1 MASDRS
7 TVTLQQLSGLLICY
21 VTGSAIVFI
30 PNPLTAAAGN
40 DAWISLTLAYGFGMI
55 MLASVLF
62 LHNRHEG
69 ASLVAYSQKLIGTIA
84 TYPVIGLFIL
94 MLFFAICAIIAS
106 IGDFF
111 TSVMMTRTP
120 PYIFDSISII
130 ISALTARSGLRV
142 IARMFFLLLWIVLAC
157 SLLVIVLAI
166 PEYHP
171 NQLLPLFD
179 EGVKPMLHGMFI
191 SAGFPF
197 GEIVLFAMLL
207 PFVRLKHGQSVSKAL
222 YVTYSFAALL
232 LIVSTISTLM
242 AFGPAS
248 GYLNYS
254 LYHLAVLIRIDV
266 LQRMEAIIGI
276 ELIFG
281 SYMKATLLL
290 FILNQC
296 LIQLFRLKDERIL
309 IFPLSTVCIFLS
321 ATMFRSPAD
330 FREQVYTIW
339 PFTVLFVGCSIIL
352 LFTLITWVKHLN
364 IRIKRGNSS

>member
-7 TVTLQQLSGLLICY
+7 TITLQQLSGLLICY
-21 VTGSAIVFI
+21 VTGSSLVFI

-40 DAWISLTLAYGFGMI
+40 DAWISLTLAYVFGMI

-62 LHNRHEG
+62 LHNRHNG
-69 ASLVAYSQKLIGTIA
+69 ASLVAYSRKLIGAAA
-84 TYPVIGLFIL
+84 TYPVVGLFIL

-120 PYIFDSISII
+120 PYIFDSISMIVA
-130 ISALTARSGLRV
+130 ALTARAGIRV
-142 IARMFFLLLWIVLAC
+142 IARMFFLLLWLVLAC
-157 SLLVIVLAI
+157 SLLDIVLAI
-166 PEYHP
+166 PAYHP
-171 NQLLPLFD
+171 SQLLPLFD
-179 EGVKPMLHGMFI
+179 EGVKPMLYGMFI

-207 PFVRLKHGQSVSKAL
+207 PFVRLKPGQSVSKTL
-222 YVTYSFAALL
+222 NVTYSFAALL
-232 LIVSTISTLM
+232 LIVSTICTLM

-248 GYLNYS
+248 GYFNYS
-254 LYHLAVLIRIDV
+254 LYRLALLIRIAV
-266 LQRMEAIIGI
+266 LQRMEAVIGI
-276 ELIFG
+276 ALIFG

-296 LIQLFRLKDERIL
+296 LTQLFRLKDDRIL
-309 IFPLSTVCIFLS
+309 IFPLSTICLFLS
-321 ATMFRSPAD
+321 TTMFQNPAD

-339 PFTVLFVGCSIIL
+339 PFTVLFVGCSIVL
-352 LFTLITWVKHLN
+352 LFTLITWIKHRN
-364 IRIKRGNSS
+364 IHTERGDSS

>member
-7 TVTLQQLSGLLICY
+7 TITLQQLSGLLICY
-21 VTGSAIVFI
+21 VTGSSLVFI

-40 DAWISLTLAYGFGMI
+40 DAWISLVLAYGFGMI

-62 LHNRHEG
+62 LHNRHNG
-69 ASLVAYSQKLIGTIA
+69 ASLVAYSRKLIGAAA
-84 TYPVIGLFIL
+84 TFPVVGLLIL

-111 TSVMMTRTP
+111 TSIMMTRTP
-120 PYIFDSISII
+120 PYIFDSVSMMVA
-130 ISALTARSGLRV
+130 ALTARSGLRN
-142 IARMFFLLLWIVLAC
+142 IARMFFMLLWLVLAC

-171 NQLLPLFD
+171 SQLLPLFD
-179 EGVKPMLHGMFI
+179 EGVKPMLYGMFI

-207 PFVRLKHGQSVSKAL
+207 PFVQLKQGQFTDKSL
-222 YVTYSFAALL
+222 YITNSFAALL
-232 LIVSTISTLM
+232 LIVSTVTTLM

-248 GYLNYS
+248 GYFNYS
-254 LYHLAVLIRIDV
+254 LYRIAVLIHIAV

-276 ELIFG
+276 ALIFG

-296 LIQLFRLKDERIL
+296 LIQLFRLKDDRIL

-321 ATMFRSPAD
+321 ATMFQSPAD

-339 PFTVLFVGCSIIL
+339 PFTVLFVGCAIIL

-364 IRIKRGNSS
+364 IRTKRGDSS